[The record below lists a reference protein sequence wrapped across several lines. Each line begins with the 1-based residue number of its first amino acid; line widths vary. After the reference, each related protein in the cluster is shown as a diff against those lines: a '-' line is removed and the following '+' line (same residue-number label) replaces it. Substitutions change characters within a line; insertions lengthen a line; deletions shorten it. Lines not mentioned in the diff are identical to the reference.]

1 MKRRAFFLL
10 PLLAALSQRLLAFL
24 KSTPSDFEGPF
35 YPVVS
40 IPIKNNLVE
49 FAGGVARG
57 RQLVLIGRVTDSSGN
72 PQSAALV
79 EIWQCDSMGRYR
91 HPGAGGAGNVDR
103 HFAGFGAC
111 RTGSGGEYRFTT
123 LIPVP
128 YAGRPP
134 HIHVKIFQGR
144 RELLTSQ
151 LYLKEKTGDGG
162 LSLNIANQAELAID
176 PKEVSADH
184 FQAEFDFVISST

>member
-40 IPIKNNLVE
+40 IPIKNNRVV

-72 PQSAALV
+72 PQSEVLV

-91 HPGAGGAGNVDR
+91 HPGAGRAGNVDR

-162 LSLNIANQAELAID
+162 LSLNIANQAELVID

>member
-1 MKRRAFFLL
+1 MLL

-35 YPVVS
+35 YPVVP
-40 IPIKNNLVE
+40 IPIQNNLVD

-72 PQSAALV
+72 SQSAALV
-79 EIWQCDSMGRYR
+79 EIWQCDSTGRYR
-91 HPGAGGAGNVDR
+91 HPRARGSENVDP

-111 RTGSGGEYRFTT
+111 KTGPQGKYDFTT
-123 LIPVP
+123 LVPVP

-134 HIHVKIFQGR
+134 HIHVKIVQGH

-151 LYLKEKTGDGG
+151 LYLKDGIADGG
-162 LSLNIANQAELAID
+162 GSWNIANRAELVID
-176 PKEVSADH
+176 PKEISADR
-184 FQAEFDFVISST
+184 FQAEFDFVIS